1 MQFSDVGSSVL
12 VLAKDTVHAPLGAAT
27 SNQTDGVVESFAEV
41 QSAQTQANVPRG
53 ARTNP
58 MSPWAS
64 RSRTSPSKRTPA
76 LVCALGRPKAR
87 VLVRACVRACVR
99 A

>member
-12 VLAKDTVHAPLGAAT
+12 VLAKDTVHAPLDAAT

-41 QSAQTQANVPRG
+41 QSAQTQAHVSRG

-58 MSPWAS
+58 MSHVLRA
-64 RSRTSPSKRTPA
+64 RSRLQAYSC
-76 LVCALGRPKAR
+76 LVCA
-87 VLVRACVRACVR
+87 
-99 A
+99 

>member
-41 QSAQTQANVPRG
+41 QSAQTQANVHEPYVTMGFALAHVSIQAYSCTGVRF
-53 ARTNP
+53 
-58 MSPWAS
+58 
-64 RSRTSPSKRTPA
+64 RTPQRA
-76 LVCALGRPKAR
+76 SA
-87 VLVRACVRACVR
+87 RACVPACVL